1 MKPTIPRGQVLI
13 HQSAEPNQGAA
24 GLSRHSQLT
33 HVMALVLVWP
43 KKKMFSAG
51 TVKEILITELLG
63 KELWSFLAAFGIS
76 ADSLPLLMGK
86 LSMVT

>member
-1 MKPTIPRGQVLI
+1 MLI
-13 HQSAEPNQGAA
+13 HQPAEPNQGAA
-24 GLSRHSQLT
+24 GLSRHLELT

-43 KKKMFSAG
+43 QKGMFSVG

-63 KELWSFLAAFGIS
+63 KELWSFLATLGIS
-76 ADSLPLLMGK
+76 TDSLPLLMGK